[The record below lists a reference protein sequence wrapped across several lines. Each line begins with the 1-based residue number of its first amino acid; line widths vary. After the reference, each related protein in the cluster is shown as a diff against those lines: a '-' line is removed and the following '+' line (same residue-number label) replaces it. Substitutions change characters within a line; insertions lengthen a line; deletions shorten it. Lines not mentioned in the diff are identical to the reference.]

1 MIFHAF
7 LIKYAEIAIKG
18 KNRYLFEDALVKQM
32 RLALEPVEGDFRVIK
47 EQGRVYVLC
56 PEEYDFDE
64 AVEALQRVF
73 GIVGISPVVIYEDQ
87 GFEQMGKDVVSYM
100 KARYPEF
107 SGTFKV
113 YTRRARKSY
122 PINSM
127 EVSASLGGLILD
139 AFPEASVD
147 VHNPQLTLSVEIR
160 EKIYVYSETIP
171 GPGGMPVGTNG
182 KAMLLLSGGI
192 DSPVAGYMVAK
203 RGVGLDAVYF
213 HAPPYTSERAKQKVV
228 DLAKKVAA
236 YTGPIRLHVV
246 NFTDIQLSIY
256 DKCPHDELTIIMRR
270 YMMRIAETLAKKCG
284 CLGLITGESIGQVAS
299 QTMQSLLVT
308 NEVCTLPVY
317 RPLIGFDKQEIV
329 EISEKIDTFETSIL
343 PYEDC
348 CTIFVAK
355 HPVTKPKLDVIQ
367 RSEQRLSED
376 IDHLVEAALE
386 TTEII
391 EVEG

>member
-192 DSPVAGYMVAK
+192 DSPVAGYMIAK
-203 RGVGLDAVYF
+203 RGVKIDAVYF

-228 DLAKKVAA
+228 DLAKIVAK
-236 YTGPIRLHVV
+236 YSGSINLHVV
-246 NFTDIQLSIY
+246 NFTDIQLYIY
-256 DKCPHDELTIIMRR
+256 EQCPHEELTIIMRR
-270 YMMRIAETLAKKCG
+270 YMMKLAEHFAKENK

-299 QTMQSLLVT
+299 QTMQSLAAT
-308 NEVCTLPVY
+308 NEVCTMPVY

-329 EISEKIDTFETSIL
+329 TISEKIDAYETSIL

-355 HPVTKPKLDVIQ
+355 HPVTKPNLNVIHNDE
-367 RSEQRLSED
+367 RKLSEK
-376 IDHLVEAALE
+376 IDALMQEAIDTVEV
-386 TTEII
+386 IHI
-391 EVEG
+391 EG